1 MGRRL
6 LRSSLAGG
14 SLAIALTALTAE
26 AARPVS
32 ALESPE
38 SAIVT
43 AMEPM
48 QIAQLQ
54 IAQLQIAQSNGVS
67 VSGSNGTFTGQ
78 VLVRT
83 SAQTAWNVLTDY
95 NRFSSF
101 IPSVAE
107 SRVLQSNGNRK
118 VFEQVNVIRVLAFT
132 RRSRVVISSVES
144 YPQQISFSLV
154 EGDVESLQG
163 VWRIQ
168 PRGNNQVLITHQVT
182 VDPGS
187 SPTRGLFFNIYR
199 STLANTLSAL
209 KQEMERR
216 GS

>member
-1 MGRRL
+1 MMLSILKLKRRL
-6 LRSSLAGG
+6 ISGSLVCSSLAIG
-14 SLAIALTALTAE
+14 SMPAF
-26 AARPVS
+26 AAAGHPMS
-32 ALESPE
+32 LSESPFAAAE
-38 SAIVT
+38 T
-43 AMEPM
+43 M
-48 QIAQLQ
+48 QIAQ
-54 IAQLQIAQSNGVS
+54 AGVS
-67 VSGSNGTFTGQ
+67 VTGSEGSFTGQ

-83 SAQTAWNVLTDY
+83 SVQTAWNVLTDY

-118 VFEQVNVIRVLAFT
+118 VFEQVNVIRVFPFT

-144 YPQQISFSLV
+144 YPQQIAFSLV

-168 PRGNNQVLITHQVT
+168 SRGNNQVLITHQVT

-187 SPTRGLFFNIYR
+187 SPTRGLFFNVYK
-199 STLANTLSAL
+199 STLASTLAAL

-216 GS
+216 SS